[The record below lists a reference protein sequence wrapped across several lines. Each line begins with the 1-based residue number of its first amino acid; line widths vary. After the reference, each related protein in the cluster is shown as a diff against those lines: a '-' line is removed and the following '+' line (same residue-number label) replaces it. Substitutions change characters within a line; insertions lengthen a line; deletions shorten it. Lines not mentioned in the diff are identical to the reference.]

1 MLNFVYGSC
10 SKELTLYPH
19 IVLCSLEFTGRR
31 FLTIY
36 RVEFYCTTKK
46 NNIVNNDLG
55 NMKQL

>member
-1 MLNFVYGSC
+1 MLNSVYGSC

-19 IVLCSLEFTGRR
+19 IVLCSLEFTGR

-36 RVEFYCTTKK
+36 WVEFYCTPKK
-46 NNIVNNDLG
+46 TNIVNNDLG